1 MLDLNKTRV
10 LAMSLSLAFLA
21 GCGTTDTQ
29 PDDPADPEMTGDTET
44 TTEERADGEAYGT
57 GEGTGVAEEDM
68 TEEERA
74 AREERDR
81 EEMEALREQNT
92 VYFDFDSSDIRRESR
107 EVLEAHAQYLS
118 ENTGVSVVL
127 EGHTDERGS
136 KEYNMALGERRSESV
151 ERFLNVNGVS
161 SDAIETVS
169 YGEERPAVD
178 ESNEEA
184 WAQNRRVEIVY
195 E

>member
-1 MLDLNKTRV
+1 MFDLNKTRV
-10 LAMSLSLAFLA
+10 LAMGLSLAFLA

-29 PDDPADPEMTGDTET
+29 PDDPADPEMTGDT

-57 GEGTGVAEEDM
+57 GDGTGVAEEDM

-107 EVLEAHAQYLS
+107 EVLEAHAKYLS
-118 ENTGVSVVL
+118 ENSGVSVVL

-136 KEYNMALGERRSESV
+136 KEYNMALGERRAESV
-151 ERFLNVNGVS
+151 ERFLNVNDVS

>member
-1 MLDLNKTRV
+1 MMLDLNKTRV
-10 LAMSLSLAFLA
+10 LVMGLSLAFLA

-29 PDDPADPEMTGDTET
+29 PDDPADPEMTGDPSA
-44 TTEERADGEAYGT
+44 EERADGEAYGA
-57 GEGTGVAEEDM
+57 EDGTGVAEEDM
-68 TEEERA
+68 TEEER
-74 AREERDR
+74 DR
-81 EEMEALREQNT
+81 AEMKALREQNT
-92 VYFDFDSSDIRRESR
+92 IYFDFDSSDIRRESR

-118 ENTGVSVVL
+118 GNTDVSVVL

-136 KEYNMALGERRSESV
+136 KEYNMALGERRAESV

-161 SDAIETVS
+161 SDAMETVS
-169 YGEERPAVD
+169 FGEERPAVD